1 MFARSKSILTGVHD
15 KLCHSN
21 SADETTH
28 CPGDVVKTYSFDTEQ
43 AAALLDLMS
52 HGGRLTVL
60 QLISEDEWDVASLA
74 TTVGLSQSAL
84 SQHLKKLRDGRLV
97 TTRRDAQTVY
107 YSLRSNAVLKI
118 LATLEEIAAEPINTK
133 ASASAY

>member
-1 MFARSKSILTGVHD
+1 MRRRIVR
-15 KLCHSN
+15 
-21 SADETTH
+21 
-28 CPGDVVKTYSFDTEQ
+28 GDVVKTYSFDTEQ

-118 LATLEEIAAEPINTK
+118 LATLEEISAEPINTK
-133 ASASAY
+133 ASASGY